1 MEKYF
6 TVKEVTS
13 LLGYKNEETIKRKI
27 KDGMFPGAIQNSRKE
42 GWRIPASDVAALKGS
57 PKKVNQ
63 SKSTPMPMSIN
74 YNKSELI
81 KWAFQIANLE
91 SPSEEL
97 HKDLTSL
104 PLERA
109 LEICLI
115 MRQQSRPIDDYFK
128 FFKAAQSKKWKPD
141 PITIEKNKS
150 LVDLTQRDYEERILD
165 EKRTGKISLFN
176 WLEQD

>member
-1 MEKYF
+1 MKKYF

-57 PKKVNQ
+57 PKKASM
-63 SKSTPMPMSIN
+63 SKSTPTSTN

-97 HKDLTSL
+97 HKVLTSL

-141 PITIEKNKS
+141 PITIEKKKS
-150 LVDLTQRDYEERILD
+150 LVDLTQRDYEEMGLD
-165 EKRTGKISLFN
+165 EQQTGKVSLYN

>member
-42 GWRIPASDVAALKGS
+42 GWRIPASDVAALTGS
-57 PKKVNQ
+57 PKKASQ
-63 SKSTPMPMSIN
+63 SKSTPTSTN

-91 SPSEEL
+91 SPSEEV
-97 HKDLTSL
+97 HNILTSL

-115 MRQQSRPIDDYFK
+115 MRQQSRPINDYLK

-141 PITIEKNKS
+141 PIIIEKKKS
-150 LVDLTQRDYEERILD
+150 LVDLTQRDYEEMDLD
-165 EKRTGKISLFN
+165 EQQAGKVLLYN

>member
-13 LLGYKNEETIKRKI
+13 LLGYKSEETIKRKI

-42 GWRIPASDVAALKGS
+42 GWKIPASDVAVLTGS
-57 PKKVNQ
+57 SQKATQ
-63 SKSTPMPMSIN
+63 SKITSTSTN

-91 SPSEEL
+91 SPSEKL
-97 HKDLTSL
+97 HKVLISL

-150 LVDLTQRDYEERILD
+150 LVDLTQRDYEEMVLE
-165 EKRTGKISLFN
+165 EKRTGKVSLYN

>member
-42 GWRIPASDVAALKGS
+42 GWKIPASDVAALTGS
-57 PKKVNQ
+57 PKKASQ
-63 SKSTPMPMSIN
+63 SKSTPTSIN

-97 HKDLTSL
+97 HKVLTSL

-141 PITIEKNKS
+141 PITIEKKKS
-150 LVDLTQRDYEERILD
+150 LVDLTQRDYEEMGLD
-165 EKRTGKISLFN
+165 EQQTGKASLYN

>member
-1 MEKYF
+1 MKKYF

-27 KDGMFPGAIQNSRKE
+27 KDGVFPGAIQNSRKE
-42 GWRIPASDVAALKGS
+42 GWRIPASDVAALMGS
-57 PKKVNQ
+57 ASQ
-63 SKSTPMPMSIN
+63 SKSTPTSTN
-74 YNKSELI
+74 YNKSEMI

-97 HKDLTSL
+97 HKVLTSL

-141 PITIEKNKS
+141 PITIKKKKS
-150 LVDLTQRDYEERILD
+150 LVDLTQRDYEEMGLD
-165 EKRTGKISLFN
+165 EQQAGKVLLYN
-176 WLEQD
+176 WLEQN